1 MTIVILITIAILA
14 FWLFTRNAKKN
25 RPSEEDSYNAREE
38 GNKAIKAYRNQ
49 WSRIGFNDA
58 TDEQYE
64 LISNMENIYKP
75 PENPDFN
82 SYQDSKISDEQII
95 KFVKWA
101 KIKKSKSKKS
111 TLIENISDEFD
122 IYTPEISVNFDMEVQ
137 DDGGFFC
144 DDFNAYGFCITR
156 FKHSCIID
164 FTIEDWVKILSEPML
179 FDWIHYSDWDDESL
193 WGDSYTYNDSETHY
207 LKENNAEFI
216 PPSKSV
222 YEWWDYEERGSM
234 VNELIKVQP
243 VNDISYKG
251 EIFEINDEEFT
262 FLKSEREHLITLLM
276 ASYNDNL
283 LDSIISN
290 ANNKI
295 N

>member
-1 MTIVILITIAILA
+1 MTVIYLIFIAILA
-14 FWLFTRNAKKN
+14 FWLFTRNAKKT

-122 IYTPEISVNFDMEVQ
+122 IYTSEISVNFDMEVQ

-222 YEWWDYEERGSM
+222 YEWWDYQSRDSM
-234 VNELIKVQP
+234 VNEIIEVQP
-243 VNDISYKG
+243 VNDFSYKG

-262 FLKSEREHLITLLM
+262 FLKNEREHLIILLM

>member
-1 MTIVILITIAILA
+1 MTGIIFIFVAILA

-25 RPSEEDSYNAREE
+25 IPNEEDSYDAREE

-49 WSRIGFNDA
+49 WSGIGFNDA

-111 TLIENISDEFD
+111 TLIDVISDELD
-122 IYTPEISVNFDMEVQ
+122 IYTPEISINFEMEFQ
-137 DDGGFFC
+137 DDGGFFGE
-144 DDFNAYGFCITR
+144 DLKEYGFCITR
-156 FKHSCIID
+156 HNYSCYVD
-164 FTIEDWVKILSEPML
+164 LTIKEWVKILSEPML
-179 FDWIHYSDWDDESL
+179 FDWFNYSDWDDPNIWDELSID
-193 WGDSYTYNDSETHY
+193 GYDTYY

-243 VNDISYKG
+243 VNDFSYKG

-262 FLKSEREHLITLLM
+262 FLKNEREHLIMLLM
-276 ASYNDNL
+276 ASYSPSIMQ
-283 LDSIISN
+283 SII
-290 ANNKI
+290 KETL
-295 N
+295 

>member
-1 MTIVILITIAILA
+1 MTGIIFIFVAILA

-25 RPSEEDSYNAREE
+25 IPNEEDSYDAREE

-49 WSRIGFNDA
+49 WSGIGFHSA
-58 TDEQYE
+58 TVEQYE

-82 SYQDSKISDEQII
+82 SYQDPKISDEQII
-95 KFVKWA
+95 KFIKWA
-101 KIKKSKSKKS
+101 KIKKSKNQKS
-111 TLIENISDEFD
+111 LLIDVISDEFD
-122 IYTPEISVNFDMEVQ
+122 IYTPEISINFEMELQ
-137 DDGGFFC
+137 DDGGFFSE
-144 DDFNAYGFCITR
+144 DFKVYGFCITR
-156 FKHSCIID
+156 HNYSCYVD
-164 FTIEDWVKILSEPML
+164 LTIKEWVKILSEPIL
-179 FDWIHYSDWDDESL
+179 FDWFNYSDWDDENMWNELSNA
-193 WGDSYTYNDSETHY
+193 GDDIYY

-222 YEWWDYEERGSM
+222 YEWWDYQSRDSM

-243 VNDISYKG
+243 VNDFSYKG

-262 FLKSEREHLITLLM
+262 FLNNEREHLIILLM

-283 LDSIISN
+283 LDSIIS
-290 ANNKI
+290 KL
-295 N
+295 

>member
-1 MTIVILITIAILA
+1 MTGIIFIFVAILA

-25 RPSEEDSYNAREE
+25 IPNEEDSYDAREE

-49 WSRIGFNDA
+49 WSGIGFNDA

-111 TLIENISDEFD
+111 TLIDVISDELD
-122 IYTPEISVNFDMEVQ
+122 IYTPEISINFEMEFQ
-137 DDGGFFC
+137 DDGGFFGE
-144 DDFNAYGFCITR
+144 DLKEYGFCITR
-156 FKHSCIID
+156 HNYSCYVD
-164 FTIEDWVKILSEPML
+164 LTIKEWVKILSEPML
-179 FDWIHYSDWDDESL
+179 FDWFNYSDWDDPNIWDELSID
-193 WGDSYTYNDSETHY
+193 GYDTYY

-222 YEWWDYEERGSM
+222 YEWWDYQSRDSM

-243 VNDISYKG
+243 VNDFSYKG

-262 FLKSEREHLITLLM
+262 FLKNEREHLIILLM

-290 ANNKI
+290 ANN
-295 N
+295 

>member
-1 MTIVILITIAILA
+1 MTGIIFIFVAILA

-25 RPSEEDSYNAREE
+25 IPNEEDSYDAREE

-49 WSRIGFNDA
+49 WSGIGFNDA

-122 IYTPEISVNFDMEVQ
+122 IYTPEISINFEMEFQ
-137 DDGGFFC
+137 DDGGFFGE
-144 DDFNAYGFCITR
+144 DLKEYGFCITR
-156 FKHSCIID
+156 HNYSCYVD
-164 FTIEDWVKILSEPML
+164 LTIKEWVKILSEPML
-179 FDWIHYSDWDDESL
+179 FDWFNYSDWDDPNIWDELSID
-193 WGDSYTYNDSETHY
+193 GYDTYY

-222 YEWWDYEERGSM
+222 YEWWDYQSRDSM

-243 VNDISYKG
+243 VNDFSYKG

-262 FLKSEREHLITLLM
+262 FLKNEREHLIILLM

-290 ANNKI
+290 ANN
-295 N
+295 

>member
-1 MTIVILITIAILA
+1 MTGIIFIFVAILA

-25 RPSEEDSYNAREE
+25 IPNEEDSYDAREE

-49 WSRIGFNDA
+49 WSGVGFNDA
-58 TDEQYE
+58 TDEQYK

-122 IYTPEISVNFDMEVQ
+122 IYTPEISIDFEMEFQ
-137 DDGGFFC
+137 DDGGFFGE
-144 DDFNAYGFCITR
+144 DLKEYGFCITR
-156 FKHSCIID
+156 HNYSCYVD
-164 FTIEDWVKILSEPML
+164 LTIKEWVKILSEPML
-179 FDWIHYSDWDDESL
+179 FDWFNYSDWDDGNMWSGFEG
-193 WGDSYTYNDSETHY
+193 GDDIYY

-222 YEWWDYEERGSM
+222 YEWWDYQSRDSM

-243 VNDISYKG
+243 VNDFSYKG

-262 FLKSEREHLITLLM
+262 FLKNEREHLIILLM

-283 LDSIISN
+283 FDSIISN
-290 ANNKI
+290 ANN
-295 N
+295 

>member
-1 MTIVILITIAILA
+1 MTGIIFIFVAILA

-25 RPSEEDSYNAREE
+25 IPNEEDSYDAREE
-38 GNKAIKAYRNQ
+38 GNKVIKAYRNE
-49 WSRIGFNDA
+49 WSGIGFNDA

-111 TLIENISDEFD
+111 TLIDVISDEFD
-122 IYTPEISVNFDMEVQ
+122 IYTPEISIDFEMELQ
-137 DDGGFFC
+137 DDGGFFGE
-144 DDFNAYGFCITR
+144 DLKEYGFCITR
-156 FKHSCIID
+156 HNYSCYVD
-164 FTIEDWVKILSEPML
+164 LTIKEWVKILSEPML
-179 FDWIHYSDWDDESL
+179 FDWFNYSDWDDPNIWDELSID
-193 WGDSYTYNDSETHY
+193 GYDTYY

-222 YEWWDYEERGSM
+222 YEWWDYQSRDSM

-243 VNDISYKG
+243 VNDFSYKG

-262 FLKSEREHLITLLM
+262 FLKNEREHLIILLM

-290 ANNKI
+290 ANN
-295 N
+295 

>member
-1 MTIVILITIAILA
+1 MTGIIFIFVAILA

-25 RPSEEDSYNAREE
+25 IPNEEDSYDAREE
-38 GNKAIKAYRNQ
+38 GNKSIKAYRNQ
-49 WSRIGFNDA
+49 WSGIGFHSA
-58 TDEQYE
+58 TVEQYE

-122 IYTPEISVNFDMEVQ
+122 IYTPEISIDFEMEFQ
-137 DDGGFFC
+137 DDGGFFGE
-144 DDFNAYGFCITR
+144 DLKEYGFCITR
-156 FKHSCIID
+156 HNYSCYVD
-164 FTIEDWVKILSEPML
+164 LTIKEWVKILSEPML
-179 FDWIHYSDWDDESL
+179 FDWFNYSDWDDPNIWDELSID
-193 WGDSYTYNDSETHY
+193 GYDTYY

-243 VNDISYKG
+243 VNDFSYKG

-262 FLKSEREHLITLLM
+262 FLKNEREHLIILLM

-290 ANNKI
+290 ANN
-295 N
+295 

>member
-1 MTIVILITIAILA
+1 MTGIIFIFVAILA

-25 RPSEEDSYNAREE
+25 IPNEEDSYDAREE

-49 WSRIGFNDA
+49 WSGIGFHSA
-58 TDEQYE
+58 TVEQYE

-82 SYQDSKISDEQII
+82 SYQDPKISDEQII

-111 TLIENISDEFD
+111 TLIDVISDEFD
-122 IYTPEISVNFDMEVQ
+122 IYTPEISIDFEMELQ
-137 DDGGFFC
+137 DDGGFFGE
-144 DDFNAYGFCITR
+144 DLKEYGFCITLSNC
-156 FKHSCIID
+156 SCYVD
-164 FTIEDWVKILSEPML
+164 LTIKEWVKILSEPML
-179 FDWIHYSDWDDESL
+179 FDWFNYSDWDDPNIWDELSID
-193 WGDSYTYNDSETHY
+193 GYDTYY
-207 LKENNAEFI
+207 LKENNAEFL

-222 YEWWDYEERGSM
+222 YEWWDYQSRDSM

-243 VNDISYKG
+243 VNDFSYKG

-262 FLKSEREHLITLLM
+262 FLKSEREHLIILLM

-290 ANNKI
+290 ANN
-295 N
+295 

>member
-1 MTIVILITIAILA
+1 MTGIIFIFVAILA

-25 RPSEEDSYNAREE
+25 IPNEEDSYDAREE

-49 WSRIGFNDA
+49 WSGIGFNDA

-111 TLIENISDEFD
+111 TLIDVISDELD
-122 IYTPEISVNFDMEVQ
+122 IYTPEISINFEMEFQ
-137 DDGGFFC
+137 DDGGFFGE
-144 DDFNAYGFCITR
+144 DIKEYGFCITR
-156 FKHSCIID
+156 HNYSCYVD
-164 FTIEDWVKILSEPML
+164 LTIKEWVKILSEPML
-179 FDWIHYSDWDDESL
+179 FDWFNYSDWDDPNIWDELSID
-193 WGDSYTYNDSETHY
+193 GYDTYY

-222 YEWWDYEERGSM
+222 YEWWDYQSRDSM

-243 VNDISYKG
+243 VNDFSYKG

-262 FLKSEREHLITLLM
+262 FLKNEREHLIILLM

-290 ANNKI
+290 ANN
-295 N
+295 

>member
-1 MTIVILITIAILA
+1 MTGIIFIFVAILA

-25 RPSEEDSYNAREE
+25 IPNEEDSYDAREE

-49 WSRIGFNDA
+49 WSGVGFNDA
-58 TDEQYE
+58 TDEQYK
-64 LISNMENIYKP
+64 LISNMENIYIP

-122 IYTPEISVNFDMEVQ
+122 IYTPEISIDFEMEFQ
-137 DDGGFFC
+137 DDGGFFGE
-144 DDFNAYGFCITR
+144 DLKEYGFCITR
-156 FKHSCIID
+156 HNYSCYVD
-164 FTIEDWVKILSEPML
+164 LTIKEWVKILSEPML
-179 FDWIHYSDWDDESL
+179 FDWVNYYLDLDDGNMWSGFEG
-193 WGDSYTYNDSETHY
+193 GDDIYY
-207 LKENNAEFI
+207 LKENNAEFL

-262 FLKSEREHLITLLM
+262 FLKNEREHLIILLM

-290 ANNKI
+290 ANN
-295 N
+295 